1 MSAKISRRTF
11 LTSTA
16 ITGAALGL
24 GFYGGRKLFVKQ
36 PFDTIIAGGDIYVGD
51 GKPPIRGDVGIKD
64 GKIAA
69 IGKLGTAA
77 DRVIDATGLA
87 VSPGFID
94 IHSHTDTNLFLA
106 PKGDS
111 RIFQGVTSEAG
122 GNCGDSPFP
131 YSDAY
136 FNSKKD
142 SLRYGYPFWKD
153 VDGFYDALRRN
164 KIGINYCSYTGQGQ
178 LRSAVVGD
186 NAVAATKEQIAV
198 MKKILAAEM
207 EAGSIGLSCGLEYA
221 PGSYATDEEIVELC
235 KVVAKYNGTFAI
247 HMRNEDDRVEEAISE
262 AIAIARKSGARL
274 EISHLKAQNANN
286 WYKAPAMLKQI
297 DKAHAEGMDIAFD
310 RYPYIAFST
319 GLNSF
324 IPLESRQGSNQ
335 EVLARLV
342 DDVKASAIGKYA
354 DSRFKRLGGPSHV
367 VVVNFRLPENQKYI
381 GKNLEECAAMSGL
394 EPWPFVRKMLIDEKL
409 GPDIIGFAMTEENVK
424 LFLSHPLGMPI
435 SDGSVY
441 SPEGPL
447 GEMMPHPR
455 SYGTFPRFLGK
466 YVREEKI
473 VDLPTAIYKCTAL
486 PASRI
491 GLKERGL
498 LIPGYAADITVF
510 NPATIIDTATFV
522 EPHQFPTG
530 ISHVFVNGE
539 WTIRDGAHT
548 GALAGVIL

>member
-1 MSAKISRRTF
+1 MSAKISRRVF
-11 LTSTA
+11 LRSSA
-16 ITGAALGL
+16 LAGAALGL
-24 GFYGGRKLFVKQ
+24 GFYGNAKVHVNQ
-36 PFDTIIAGGDIYVGD
+36 PFDTIIAGGDVYVGD
-51 GKPPIRGDVGIKD
+51 GKPPIRGDVGIRG
-64 GKIAA
+64 GKVAA
-69 IGKLGTAA
+69 IGQLGKSA
-77 DRVIDATGLA
+77 DTVIDASGLA

-111 RIFQGVTSEAG
+111 RIFQGVTTEAG

-131 YSDAY
+131 YSDSY
-136 FNSKKD
+136 FASKKD

-153 VDGFYDALRRN
+153 IDGFYSALKRN

-186 NAVAATKEQIAV
+186 NAVAATPEQIAA

-235 KVVAKYNGTFAI
+235 QVVAHYGGTFAI
-247 HMRNEDDRVEEAISE
+247 HMRNEDDRVEESITE
-262 AIAIARKSGARL
+262 AIAIARKAGVRL

-286 WYKAPAMLKQI
+286 WHKAPAMLRQI
-297 DKAHAEGMDIAFD
+297 EQASASGLDIAFD

-324 IPLESRQGSNQ
+324 IPLSERQGSDA
-335 EVLARLV
+335 EVLARLR
-342 DDVKASAIGKYA
+342 DDVSAAAIGKYA
-354 DSRFKRLGGPSHV
+354 DSRFARLGGPSHV
-367 VVVNFRLPENQKYI
+367 VVVNFKLPENQKYI
-381 GKNLEECAAMSGL
+381 GKNLEECSAISGL

-409 GPDIIGFAMTEENVK
+409 GPDIIGFAMTEDNVRM
-424 LFLSHPLGMPI
+424 FLSHPLGMPI

-441 SPEGPL
+441 SPTGPL
-447 GEMMPHPR
+447 GESMPHPR

-473 VDLPTAIYKCTAL
+473 VDLPTAVYKCCGF

-491 GLKERGL
+491 GLRERGL
-498 LIPGYAADITVF
+498 LVPGYAADVCVF
-510 NPATIIDTATFV
+510 DPSTIIDTATFV
-522 EPHQFPTG
+522 QPHRFPIG
-530 ISHVFVNGE
+530 ISHVFVNGV
-539 WTIRDGAHT
+539 WTIRDGKHT
-548 GALAGVIL
+548 GALAGEII